1 MSSIKHMVTF
11 SLHSG
16 KDNPETEA
24 FLQISR
30 EELAAIPGV
39 EQFEVF
45 RQVSAKN
52 EFDYG
57 FSMVFADQSA
67 YDAYNNHP
75 VHIKYVEERWN
86 TKVSRFQEIDLVV
99 HQ

>member
-1 MSSIKHMVTF
+1 MSSIKHMVIFT
-11 SLHSG
+11 LHSG
-16 KDNPETEA
+16 KENAETES
-24 FLQISR
+24 FLQESK
-30 EELAAIPGV
+30 EELSAIPGV

-52 EFDYG
+52 EYDYG
-57 FSMVFADQSA
+57 FSMLFANQQI

-86 TKVSRFQEIDLVV
+86 KKVSRFQEIDLVSV
-99 HQ
+99 